1 MKTQN
6 KDTLSTLTLAQLGE
20 LFPIHLQSYSRH
32 WPRRYWAE
40 QKRITKAIGSAIVR
54 ISHYGSTS
62 VPGLMAKPTIDI
74 LLEVIPSVDI
84 QWLDEQCAHL
94 GYRSSYQPHNPAPHR
109 MYMKGYTAQGYQ
121 GQAYHLHVRYPGDWD
136 ELYFRDYL
144 IDHPEVAKQY
154 SLLKQ
159 ELSQR
164 YRTDREAYTEAKTLF
179 IREYTL
185 IARWEYGNRYTT

>member
-1 MKTQN
+1 
-6 KDTLSTLTLAQLGE
+6 
-20 LFPIHLQSYSRH
+20 
-32 WPRRYWAE
+32 
-40 QKRITKAIGSAIVR
+40 
-54 ISHYGSTS
+54 
-62 VPGLMAKPTIDI
+62 
-74 LLEVIPSVDI
+74 
-84 QWLDEQCAHL
+84 
-94 GYRSSYQPHNPAPHR
+94 
-109 MYMKGYTAQGYQ
+109 
-121 GQAYHLHVRYPGDWD
+121 YHLHVRYPGDWD

-185 IARWEYGNRYTT
+185 IARREYGNRYTT